1 MRRVEMRRVGAVLA
15 TVGLL
20 TFGVGVNVWAAADDG
35 SKVTIK
41 SPAQGQKVK
50 SDVEVVYDLEKGS
63 QATHVHCFV
72 DGEYQKGWK
81 GTVKGMSPGTREI
94 KLVAADKD
102 HETLA
107 AESSVKVEVQ

>member
-1 MRRVEMRRVGAVLA
+1 MRRVGAVLA
-15 TVGLL
+15 AVSLL
-20 TFGVGVNVWAAADDG
+20 TLGAGVNVWAATDDG
-35 SKVTIK
+35 SQVKIT

-50 SDVEVVYDLEKGS
+50 SDVEVVYELKKGTR
-63 QATHVHCFV
+63 ATHVHCFV

-81 GTVKGMSPGTREI
+81 GTVKGIPPGTHEI
-94 KLVAADKD
+94 KVVAADKD

>member
-1 MRRVEMRRVGAVLA
+1 MRRVGAVLA
-15 TVGLL
+15 AVGLL
-20 TFGVGVNVWAAADDG
+20 TLGVGVNVWAAADDG

-41 SPAQGQKVK
+41 SPTPGQKVK
-50 SDVEVVYDLEKGS
+50 SDVEIVYDLEKGS
-63 QATHVHCFV
+63 KATHVHCFV

-81 GTVKGMSPGTREI
+81 GTVKGMPPGTREI

-107 AESSVKVEVQ
+107 AESAIKVEVQ